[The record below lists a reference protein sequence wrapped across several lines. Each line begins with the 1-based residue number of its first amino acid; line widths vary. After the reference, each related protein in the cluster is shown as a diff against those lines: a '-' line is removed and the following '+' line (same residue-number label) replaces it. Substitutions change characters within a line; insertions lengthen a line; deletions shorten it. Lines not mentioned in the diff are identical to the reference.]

1 MYLLGIKW
9 LFLLITALHPFYV
22 SVTEI
27 HHNQKE
33 KSLEITC
40 KVFIDDMEDALRKSY
55 KTKVDFSNDELQII
69 NNKLVADYFT
79 KRLILSADGKPVK
92 LNFIGYEKDSESV
105 YCYFEV
111 PNVVSVKKLDMINS
125 ILQDYIDS
133 QINIVHVTFNGN
145 RKSYKLDYPHKQV
158 SFTF

>member
-1 MYLLGIKW
+1 MLLLVTKW
-9 LFLLITALHPFYV
+9 LFLVFTALHPFYV

-27 HHNQKE
+27 HHNQQE

-40 KVFIDDMEDALRKSY
+40 KVFIDDLEDALRKRY
-55 KTKVDFSNDELQII
+55 KTNVDFSTDDLQNI

-79 KRLILSADGKPVK
+79 KRLVLSADGKPVK
-92 LNFIGYEKDSESV
+92 LNFVGYEKDSESV

-111 PNVVSVKKLDMINS
+111 PNVVAVKKLNMINS

-133 QINIVHVTFNGN
+133 QINIIHVFINGS
-145 RKSYKLDYPHKQV
+145 RKSYKLDYPHKQA
-158 SFTF
+158 SFIF